1 MSDSKWIKTS
11 EQCPNDMQEV
21 IFIVSSTDEHYHRR
35 ILGGRY
41 LSDWNEF
48 TTPGMS
54 FGATHWMPMPLLPE
68 GLALDWIYQ
77 TPPILNMLDLDLK
90 KLKAI
95 SLATQQTHKR
105 LVRFFHL

>member
-1 MSDSKWIKTS
+1 MPDSKWIKTS

-68 GLALDWIYQ
+68 GLL
-77 TPPILNMLDLDLK
+77 
-90 KLKAI
+90 
-95 SLATQQTHKR
+95 
-105 LVRFFHL
+105 